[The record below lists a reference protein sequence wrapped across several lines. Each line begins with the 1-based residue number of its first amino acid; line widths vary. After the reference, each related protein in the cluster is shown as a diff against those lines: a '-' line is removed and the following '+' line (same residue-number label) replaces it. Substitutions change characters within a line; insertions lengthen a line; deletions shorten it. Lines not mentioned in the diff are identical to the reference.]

1 MCGLFGSLGYPMVNT
16 AAVFTALQERGP
28 DDRGHWKEEMRT
40 DGIELLHTRLAIQD
54 CSPLGHQPMVSGNG
68 RLARSST
75 RRMDSTNELLIKTK
89 ESPNAGI

>member
-1 MCGLFGSLGYPMVNT
+1 MVNA
-16 AAVFTALQERGP
+16 AAVFTALPEQGP
-28 DDRGHWKEEMRT
+28 DDRGDWKEEMRT

-68 RLARSST
+68 RLARGST
-75 RRMDSTNELLIKTK
+75 RGMDSTTAPLIKTK